1 MSGKT
6 VPSAIALL
14 IIGNALALLSDI
26 IIKLQDA
33 EAPIFQFILVRT
45 LCTLA
50 LLLPLIGQVDRRRLL
65 AGWRVHLLR
74 AHISIVGIA
83 CMVVAL
89 KTLPLA
95 TANAVFYAAPLLVML
110 LGLLF
115 FGERLT
121 LPSLT
126 AVLSGFVGI
135 IVILRPVSFDTGS
148 LSAVGVAFALA
159 LGVLLV
165 RKLPAGQST
174 VHSLLMVH
182 LLMLPTLV
190 LLTLLE
196 GATWQPSLLLYAFGS
211 AFFILCYQVTVLKAY
226 RWVAANQVTSAEY
239 TGLIW
244 ALLGGWWF
252 FGERPDAFFLIGS
265 ALIILPLLWLGW
277 RERGPRR
284 RRKAGQAL
292 AADTDGHLHPSTTQ

>member
-6 VPSAIALL
+6 VPSAILL
-14 IIGNALALLSDI
+14 LVIGNALALLSDI

-33 EAPIFQFILVRT
+33 DAPIFQFILVRT
-45 LCTLA
+45 LWVLVI
-50 LLLPLIGQVDRRRLL
+50 LLPLVQQVDRQQLL
-65 AGWRVHLLR
+65 NGWKIHLLR
-74 AHISIVGIA
+74 AHIAIFGIA

-89 KTLPLA
+89 KSLPLA

-121 LPSLT
+121 TPSVI

-135 IVILRPVSFDTGS
+135 VVILRPVSFDWGS
-148 LSAVGVAFALA
+148 LSAVGVAFTLA

-174 VHSLLMVH
+174 VHSLVLVH

-190 LLTLLE
+190 LLTAVE
-196 GATWQPSLLLYAFGS
+196 GAGWDADILLAGLGS

-244 ALLGGWWF
+244 ALLGGWVF
-252 FGERPDAFFLIGS
+252 FGERPDLFFILGS
-265 ALIILPLLWLGW
+265 LLIILPLLWLGL
-277 RERGPRR
+277 RERHPRR
-284 RRKAGQAL
+284 RAAREKLQAS
-292 AADTDGHLHPSTTQ
+292 ANQ

>member
-6 VPSAIALL
+6 VPSAILL
-14 IIGNALALLSDI
+14 LVIGNALALLSDI

-33 EAPIFQFILVRT
+33 DAPIFQFILVRT
-45 LCTLA
+45 LCVLVI
-50 LLLPLIGQVDRRRLL
+50 LLPLMRQIDRQQLL
-65 AGWRVHLLR
+65 RGWRIHLLR
-74 AHISIVGIA
+74 AHISIFGIA

-89 KTLPLA
+89 KSLPLA

-121 LPSLT
+121 APSLI
-126 AVLSGFVGI
+126 AVVSGFVGI
-135 IVILRPVSFDTGS
+135 VVILRPVNFDWGS
-148 LSAVGVAFALA
+148 LSAVGVAFTLA

-174 VHSLLMVH
+174 VHSLVLVH
-182 LLMLPTLV
+182 VLMLPTLV
-190 LLTLLE
+190 VLALIE
-196 GATWQPSLLLYAFGS
+196 GASWKTDILLSGFGS

-244 ALLGGWWF
+244 ALLGGWVF
-252 FGERPDAFFLIGS
+252 FGEQPDLFFILGS
-265 ALIILPLLWLGW
+265 LLIILPLLWLGL
-277 RERGPRR
+277 RERRPRR
-284 RRKAGQAL
+284 RAKEQLQA
-292 AADTDGHLHPSTTQ
+292 STIQ

>member
-6 VPSAIALL
+6 VPSAILLL
-14 IIGNALALLSDI
+14 IIGNALALMSDV

-33 EAPIFQFILVRT
+33 DAPIFQFILVRT
-45 LCTLA
+45 LCVL
-50 LLLPLIGQVDRRRLL
+50 LILLPWTRQIDRQQLL
-65 AGWRVHLLR
+65 RGWKIHLLR
-74 AHISIVGIA
+74 AHISIFGIA

-89 KTLPLA
+89 KSLPLA

-110 LGLLF
+110 LGVLF
-115 FGERLT
+115 FGERLR
-121 LPSLT
+121 LPST
-126 AVLSGFVGI
+126 IAVISGFAGI
-135 IVILRPVSFDTGS
+135 VVILRPVAFDWAA
-148 LSAVGVAFALA
+148 LSAVGVAFTLA

-174 VHSLLMVH
+174 VHSLVLVH
-182 LLMLPTLV
+182 WLMLPALI

-196 GATWQPSLLLYAFGS
+196 GARWQASILLTGLGS

-244 ALLGGWWF
+244 AMLGGWVI
-252 FGERPDAFFLIGS
+252 FGERPDAFFVLGS
-265 ALIILPLLWLGW
+265 LMIVLPLLWLGL
-277 RERGPRR
+277 REGRPRR
-284 RRKAGQAL
+284 LARQA
-292 AADTDGHLHPSTTQ
+292 AASSEVHASTIQ

>member
-6 VPSAIALL
+6 VPSAILL
-14 IIGNALALLSDI
+14 LVIGNALALVSDI

-33 EAPIFQFILVRT
+33 DAPIFQFILVRT
-45 LCTLA
+45 LCVLVILSPLMRQIDRQQ
-50 LLLPLIGQVDRRRLL
+50 LLR
-65 AGWRVHLLR
+65 GWRIHLLR
-74 AHISIVGIA
+74 AHISIFGIA

-89 KTLPLA
+89 KSLPLA

-121 LPSLT
+121 APSLT
-126 AVLSGFVGI
+126 AVLSGFIGI
-135 IVILRPVSFDTGS
+135 VVILRPVNVDWGA
-148 LSAVGVAFALA
+148 LSAVGVAFTLA

-165 RKLPAGQST
+165 RKLPSGQST
-174 VHSLLMVH
+174 VHSLVLVHVLMV
-182 LLMLPTLV
+182 PTLV
-190 LLTLLE
+190 LLALIE
-196 GATWQPSLLLYAFGS
+196 GAPWKTEILLSGVGS

-244 ALLGGWWF
+244 ALLGGWVF
-252 FGERPDAFFLIGS
+252 FGEQPDLFFILGSLLIVV
-265 ALIILPLLWLGW
+265 PLLWLGL
-277 RERGPRR
+277 RERRPRR
-284 RRKAGQAL
+284 RASITSAESQ
-292 AADTDGHLHPSTTQ
+292 PSSI